1 MKTIS
6 TVLIRTDE
14 ELMRDY
20 QAGQS
25 QSFEEL
31 VLRYE
36 TALYNF
42 TLIYFRDPS
51 TAEDILQDIII
62 KVVENR
68 HRYDPERPFK
78 PWIYRIARNRIFD
91 ELRKNQRWYQ
101 RFLPSGHQGFP
112 DDRVPRD
119 SGDYP
124 ARTPSPQ
131 KALAVKELSVILYM
145 ALQDL
150 DSRSRE
156 LIILRHLQG
165 LPVRDVALILD
176 MNEGTVHSG
185 THRAIA
191 KLQEALLKR
200 GIRKEDIL

>member
-20 QAGQS
+20 QSGQS

-101 RFLPSGHQGFP
+101 RFLPSGHQGCP
-112 DDRVPRD
+112 DDRVPRA

-131 KALAVKELSVILYM
+131 KTLAIKELSVILYM

-185 THRAIA
+185 THRAMA